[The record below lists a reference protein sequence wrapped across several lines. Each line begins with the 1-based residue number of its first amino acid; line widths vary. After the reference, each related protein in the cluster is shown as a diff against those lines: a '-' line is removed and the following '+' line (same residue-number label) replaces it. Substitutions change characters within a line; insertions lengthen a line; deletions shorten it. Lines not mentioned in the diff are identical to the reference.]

1 MKMPSVHHEISMK
14 MSWVTFPKSDFGI
27 TVLIG
32 VSQFQPTALQAL
44 ASRSTAPSRPSRVQS
59 RRFSLPM
66 LARCAR
72 HGVVWFL

>member
-14 MSWVTFPKSDFGI
+14 MSWVIFPKSDFGI

-44 ASRSTAPSRPSRVQS
+44 ASRRTAPSRPSRVQS
-59 RRFSLPM
+59 RRFTRR
-66 LARCAR
+66 AIIEIG